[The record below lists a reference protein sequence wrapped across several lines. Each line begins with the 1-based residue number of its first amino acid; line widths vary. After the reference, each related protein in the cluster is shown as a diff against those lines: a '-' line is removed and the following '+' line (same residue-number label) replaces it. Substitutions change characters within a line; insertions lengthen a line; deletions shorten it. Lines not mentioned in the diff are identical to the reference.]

1 MKKFL
6 PSKEYYKSLSKK
18 HMGAGVLLFNRKNEL
33 LIVKPSYKKGW
44 SIPGGT
50 IDANESPRE
59 CAIRETKEE
68 IGIKL
73 KKLRLVCIDYK
84 KTKGYN
90 LENLQFIFYGGILSD
105 KEMVKIN
112 LENKELKGYK
122 FISVNDNLNLLRP
135 NLRKRLPNCLKAIK
149 TNSVFYLEETKKIGC

>member
-6 PSKEYYKSLSKK
+6 PSKEYYKALPKK

-33 LIVKPSYKKGW
+33 LIVKPIYKKGW

-50 IDANESPRE
+50 IDANESPKE
-59 CAIRETKEE
+59 CATRETREE

-73 KKLRLVCIDYK
+73 KKLRLICIDYK

-90 LENLQFIFYGGILSD
+90 LENLQFIFYG
-105 KEMVKIN
+105 
-112 LENKELKGYK
+112 
-122 FISVNDNLNLLRP
+122 
-135 NLRKRLPNCLKAIK
+135 
-149 TNSVFYLEETKKIGC
+149 